1 MTDAQMPNSTSAQ
14 ADSQLRAAGRPF
26 ADRVGELVR
35 AWEADGRDEGRLV
48 TGRAFFALYCWHL
61 QTSRSGSRHDA
72 ATTAY
77 VESAH
82 RAIGGAAGW
91 NAVLGRREHCSCHGE
106 RWRLENLSICL
117 GCLQY
122 VCYQLDGPCC
132 HGAAIVG

>member
-1 MTDAQMPNSTSAQ
+1 MTDDQMMNSASAQ
-14 ADSQLRAAGRPF
+14 AHSLLRTAGTPF

-35 AWEADGRDEGRLV
+35 AWEADGRDPGLLV
-48 TGRAFFALYCWHL
+48 TGRPFFALYCWHL
-61 QTSRSGSRHDA
+61 QTSRGSREHDA

-77 VESAH
+77 VASAH

-91 NAVLGRREHCSCHGE
+91 NAVLSERAHCSCHGE

-117 GCLQY
+117 GCLDY

-132 HGAAIVG
+132 AGAPIVG